1 MELLVARFE
10 LSPAAADSSSS
21 LEGAA
26 VVLLTQLV
34 VTSSSNLLVPKY
46 YLSVCLRSSF
56 STSPAARGQW
66 DHSDNSCCFLFFSS
80 QLF

>member
-1 MELLVARFE
+1 
-10 LSPAAADSSSS
+10 
-21 LEGAA
+21 
-26 VVLLTQLV
+26 
-34 VTSSSNLLVPKY
+34 
-46 YLSVCLRSSF
+46 LRSSF